1 LKKTLSLSSTPTPP
15 ANPLSLFLG
24 FSSAPPV
31 PSSLFS
37 SPTPAPPAPF
47 SLSPAR
53 RELRRGSLLLPLP
66 SPSLPP
72 PRSTPRREER
82 IRRGGASEVGP
93 AQGRSGSG
101 EAGRGRAP
109 GRPPYIPGD
118 ARTSGELGGD
128 GERSRG
134 AANLPASAPSPVPP
148 RQCASSVGPAPQPIA
163 SRPPQS
169 SAESPRRSRGVRRIR
184 GIQEPLRVV

>member
-15 ANPLSLFLG
+15 ASPLSLFLG

-53 RELRRGSLLLPLP
+53 RELRRGSPLLPLP

-72 PRSTPRREER
+72 PRSAP
-82 IRRGGASEVGP
+82 RGGGADPVRR
-93 AQGRSGSG
+93 AW
-101 EAGRGRAP
+101 GRAP

-148 RQCASSVGPAPQPIA
+148 RQCASSVGPAPQPTA

>member
-1 LKKTLSLSSTPTPP
+1 MVLIGVHLCASCRYW
-15 ANPLSLFLG
+15 A
-24 FSSAPPV
+24 V
-31 PSSLFS
+31 PEHPGCPDNSC
-37 SPTPAPPAPF
+37 
-47 SLSPAR
+47 SLSPV
-53 RELRRGSLLLPLP
+53 P
-66 SPSLPP
+66 PSLHRGR
-72 PRSTPRREER
+72 PRAGEER

-93 AQGRSGSG
+93 ARGRSGSG

-148 RQCASSVGPAPQPIA
+148 RQCASSVGPAPQPTA